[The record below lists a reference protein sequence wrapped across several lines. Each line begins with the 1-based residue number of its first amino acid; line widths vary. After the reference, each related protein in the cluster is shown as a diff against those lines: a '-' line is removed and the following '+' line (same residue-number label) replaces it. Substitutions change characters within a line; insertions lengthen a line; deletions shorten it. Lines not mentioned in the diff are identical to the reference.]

1 MDTVKS
7 ILSSRGVQAAVVG
20 MGVAA
25 AMKYAENNRK
35 ESDTCEIAKN
45 KFDDDDEPIPVL
57 YEGEK
62 LNQARVIWF
71 QSPPDVVIL
80 HQVNEIHRQTGFESY
95 FISYLFSTNFHDNF

>member
-20 MGVAA
+20 IGVAA
-25 AMKYAENNRK
+25 AMKYTENNRRN
-35 ESDTCEIAKN
+35 SDTCEIFK
-45 KFDDDDEPIPVL
+45 KKLDDDDEDPIPVL

-80 HQVNEIHRQTGFESY
+80 HQVF
-95 FISYLFSTNFHDNF
+95 